1 MTDGQSANQAATLQ
15 QATELH
21 NLGVNVLAVGVGGG
35 VNQKELDGIASS
47 AQNVYTVSN
56 FNALSTVEAALQ
68 KTVCAATTPPATTPP
83 ATTPSPG
90 KWHHHSSNI
99 KETTNEK
106 LSMIAQTYIFTY
118 M

>member
-83 ATTPSPG
+83 ATTPSSG